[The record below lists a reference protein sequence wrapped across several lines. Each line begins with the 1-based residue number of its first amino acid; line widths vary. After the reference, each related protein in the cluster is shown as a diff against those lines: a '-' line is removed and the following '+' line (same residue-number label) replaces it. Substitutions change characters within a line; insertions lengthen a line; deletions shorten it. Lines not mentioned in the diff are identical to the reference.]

1 MPNEHC
7 RQMEQLSREHDEALT
22 LADRIARLAS
32 DGSNESLAEGVRLVQ
47 AYYQDEME
55 QHLQHEE
62 QTIFGPIVQFHRE
75 HFSLCVRL
83 GTEHGQLR
91 TLATSIRLDSAP
103 RDLPAFADILRR
115 HTVVEEEELLPL
127 VQSLFTPEQLD
138 AVMQFTPL
146 PGTPPGRG
154 SAQ

>member
-1 MPNEHC
+1 MPKERC
-7 RQMEQLSREHDEALT
+7 RQMEQLSREHDEALIF
-22 LADRIARLAS
+22 ADRIARLAS
-32 DGSNESLAEGVRLVQ
+32 DGSNESLEQGVRLVQ
-47 AYYQDEME
+47 EYYRDEME

-75 HFSLCVRL
+75 HFALCVRL
-83 GTEHGQLR
+83 GTEHGHLR
-91 TLATSIRLDSAP
+91 TLATGIRLDTAP
-103 RDLPAFADILRR
+103 RDLPAFADILRK

-127 VQSLFTPEQLD
+127 VESLFTPEQLN

-154 SAQ
+154 SAH

>member
-1 MPNEHC
+1 MPKERC

-22 LADRIARLAS
+22 FADRIDGLAS
-32 DGSNESLAEGVRLVQ
+32 AGSSESLAEGVRLVQ
-47 AYYQDEME
+47 EYYQNEME

-91 TLATSIRLDSAP
+91 TLATGIRLDTAP

-127 VQSLFTPEQLD
+127 VESLFTPELLE

-154 SAQ
+154 SAH

>member
-1 MPNEHC
+1 MPKERC

-22 LADRIARLAS
+22 FADRIDGLAS
-32 DGSNESLAEGVRLVQ
+32 DGSSESLAEGVRLVQ
-47 AYYQDEME
+47 EYYQNEME

-91 TLATSIRLDSAP
+91 TLATGIRLDTAP

-127 VQSLFTPEQLD
+127 VESLFTPEQLD
-138 AVMQFTPL
+138 GVMQFTPL

-154 SAQ
+154 SAH

>member
-1 MPNEHC
+1 MPKERC
-7 RQMEQLSREHDEALT
+7 RQMAQLSREHDEALT
-22 LADRIARLAS
+22 FADRIARLAS

-47 AYYQDEME
+47 EYYQEEME

-75 HFSLCVRL
+75 HFPLCVRF
-83 GTEHGQLR
+83 GTEHGRLR
-91 TLATSIRLDSAP
+91 TLATGIRLDTAQ
-103 RDLPAFADILRR
+103 RDLPAFAEILRR
-115 HTVVEEEELLPL
+115 HTVEEEEELLPL
-127 VQSLFTPEQLD
+127 VESLFTPEQLD

-154 SAQ
+154 SAH